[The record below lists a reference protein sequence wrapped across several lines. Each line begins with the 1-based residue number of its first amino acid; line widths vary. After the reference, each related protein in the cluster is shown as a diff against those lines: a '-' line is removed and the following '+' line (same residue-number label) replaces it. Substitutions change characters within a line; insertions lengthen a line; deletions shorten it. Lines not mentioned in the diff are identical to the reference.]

1 MIGLEM
7 YGRSMTPKEPGL
19 CVSLCSVHK
28 GKVGRY
34 QLEWRLLLQSLIRS
48 SGKLILLD
56 KLLTRLRERGNRV
69 LIFSQMVRMLDI
81 LAEYLTIKHYPFQ
94 VRNISMENS
103 GVHLKI
109 QENAEGAWA
118 TGVTEFPRGW
128 WLGLQVALN
137 EIHWRELGSPFISV
151 RPHLCRMPPLT
162 GPCFGLRP
170 VINPEER
177 IANAE
182 TLAGSL

>member
-1 MIGLEM
+1 
-7 YGRSMTPKEPGL
+7 MTPKEPDL
-19 CVSLCSVHK
+19 CMCLCNVRK
-28 GKVGRY
+28 GKTGKH

-94 VRNISMENS
+94 VRNITMENS
-103 GVHLKI
+103 RVDLKCKKM
-109 QENAEGAWA
+109 QWEAWA
-118 TGVTEFPRGW
+118 MGVTEFPRDW
-128 WLGLQVALN
+128 WLGLQVALI
-137 EIHWRELGSPFISV
+137 EIHWREVGSPFISV
-151 RPHLCRMPPLT
+151 QPHLCKTPPLT
-162 GPCFGLRP
+162 GPCFRLRP

-177 IANAE
+177 IENAE